1 MQVYRQKK
9 IECVFKVRECNR
21 TAHELAKLGHLC
33 IRGEEREKNE
43 CVFKGRECNRAA
55 HELAILGRMCIQGE
69 EQVSSSIPEDV
80 RVIVANDLLAE

>member
-1 MQVYRQKK
+1 MLIAEIKALVSGCF
-9 IECVFKVRECNR
+9 INF
-21 TAHELAKLGHLC
+21 
-33 IRGEEREKNE
+33 E